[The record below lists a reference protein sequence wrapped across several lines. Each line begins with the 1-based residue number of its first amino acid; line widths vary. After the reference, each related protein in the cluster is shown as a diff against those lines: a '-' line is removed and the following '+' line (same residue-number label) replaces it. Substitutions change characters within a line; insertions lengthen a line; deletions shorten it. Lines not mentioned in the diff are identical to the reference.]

1 MLHLFQVLT
10 LLTLNIHLFDGQ
22 DLKSHDLRSIKNQ
35 RFAGVQ
41 WNYCSETF
49 CQTYRKAP
57 ALETFFGKVAVPVKI
72 YEIL

>member
-1 MLHLFQVLT
+1 MLKITNSVNGRRSGVFIVNLEQMLHLFQVLT

-41 WNYCSETF
+41 
-49 CQTYRKAP
+49 
-57 ALETFFGKVAVPVKI
+57 
-72 YEIL
+72 